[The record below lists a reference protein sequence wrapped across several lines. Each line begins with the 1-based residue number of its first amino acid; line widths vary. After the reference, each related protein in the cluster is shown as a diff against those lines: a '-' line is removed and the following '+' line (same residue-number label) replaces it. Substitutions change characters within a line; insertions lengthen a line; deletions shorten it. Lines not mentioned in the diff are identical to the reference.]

1 MTLEELSK
9 TYAAAA
15 EPLRKRLHELR
26 KMLSE
31 AVDPEEIWHIKR
43 RIQELTPM
51 LTQMNDLAWML
62 EHYYERGGAVRD
74 CRYGFTG
81 KRPAKERTRKADE
94 NLASDTARR
103 INRFAASNILGLSL
117 RAENHGTDSPGEGRE
132 QVYNF
137 ANAEACGTENNANY
151 SIFDAVNSRHFNKK
165 DKRSK
170 PHE

>member
-1 MTLEELSK
+1 MTLKELAK
-9 TYAAAA
+9 TYEAAAI
-15 EPLRKRLHELR
+15 PLRIRLSELR
-26 KMLSE
+26 KMLAE
-31 AVDPEEIWHIKR
+31 AEDPEEIWHIKR

-103 INRFAASNILGLSL
+103 INRFAASNLLGLSL
-117 RAENHGTDSPGEGRE
+117 RGEIHDSDSPGERCE
-132 QVYNF
+132 QVNDF
-137 ANAEACGTENNANY
+137 ANAEARGTKNNANY
-151 SIFDAVNSRHFNKK
+151 SIFDAVNARHNTKK

-170 PHE
+170 TP